1 MKKKKNKGFRLLSQ
15 HLIAIIFGI
24 IIILAGCT
32 ARTKSTNE
40 ISYESDYVKT
50 VQLKDDYYT
59 AINKEKIIENIPN
72 LSSEMKISNTTII
85 SNIIDVNLINILEEL
100 ESKENK
106 TRKEQMLM
114 DFYHSGTNLKLR
126 NQLGYEPIKPY
137 LENYKNANSI
147 EELINAEV
155 LLYKEMGISVL
166 FNFQN
171 DYIVTEF
178 SVLPILNTDFYK
190 TLENQQKYQLIV
202 ENLLVL
208 AEHDDLNAKK
218 ISKSFIE
225 FEVHLFQKKLTFEQ
239 QLENVSSKQILFE
252 NISDLFD
259 LFNFRKFCFD
269 LGYPTL
275 SYLATFDFDYTKYV
289 ASFFSPENL
298 ELLKNYGVCR
308 LLLKSCNYLSEE
320 FVTQYQELE
329 QLIYGTIPQ
338 KITDKTVK
346 LETLSSLK
354 NFFPSYLDEIYIKK
368 YCSTEIKENIVNLA
382 KDIVNEC
389 KLLITNTE
397 LLNEKGKRI
406 AIRKLEKMTIKVGFP
421 EVVLDYFET
430 KTSFNPQNYLQN
442 CYTATKE
449 KTLWRMK
456 NVELYSDKFI
466 WRDATFLPNA
476 YYDPYTNSFTITAGF
491 LQAPN
496 YSMEFSYEEI
506 LGKIGF
512 VIAHEISHS
521 FDKDWINYNH
531 LGSFSFVWDEKSLEK
546 YKIWYNKI
554 EKLYNGYS
562 DFYGIANN
570 GKITVSEN
578 IADIVGMQICLN
590 ILNKTKQPNYE
601 KFFKSYAQLNF
612 EIANKQVLSFLSQND
627 KHALPRAR
635 VNLVIANFQEF
646 YDTYGIT
653 NKDDMYIKPEDRVR
667 F

>member
-1 MKKKKNKGFRLLSQ
+1 MKKKKNKGVRLLSQ

-24 IIILAGCT
+24 IIILAGCK

-59 AINKEKIIENIPN
+59 AINREKIIENIPN

-239 QLENVSSKQILFE
+239 QLENVSSKEILFE
-252 NISDLFD
+252 NISDLFEH
-259 LFNFRKFCFD
+259 FNFRKFCFD

-275 SYLATFDFDYTKYV
+275 SYLATFDFEYTKYV
-289 ASFFSPENL
+289 ASFFH
-298 ELLKNYGVCR
+298 
-308 LLLKSCNYLSEE
+308 
-320 FVTQYQELE
+320 
-329 QLIYGTIPQ
+329 Q
-338 KITDKTVK
+338 KI
-346 LETLSSLK
+346 
-354 NFFPSYLDEIYIKK
+354 
-368 YCSTEIKENIVNLA
+368 
-382 KDIVNEC
+382 
-389 KLLITNTE
+389 
-397 LLNEKGKRI
+397 
-406 AIRKLEKMTIKVGFP
+406 
-421 EVVLDYFET
+421 
-430 KTSFNPQNYLQN
+430 
-442 CYTATKE
+442 
-449 KTLWRMK
+449 
-456 NVELYSDKFI
+456 
-466 WRDATFLPNA
+466 
-476 YYDPYTNSFTITAGF
+476 
-491 LQAPN
+491 
-496 YSMEFSYEEI
+496 
-506 LGKIGF
+506 
-512 VIAHEISHS
+512 
-521 FDKDWINYNH
+521 
-531 LGSFSFVWDEKSLEK
+531 
-546 YKIWYNKI
+546 
-554 EKLYNGYS
+554 
-562 DFYGIANN
+562 
-570 GKITVSEN
+570 
-578 IADIVGMQICLN
+578 
-590 ILNKTKQPNYE
+590 
-601 KFFKSYAQLNF
+601 
-612 EIANKQVLSFLSQND
+612 
-627 KHALPRAR
+627 
-635 VNLVIANFQEF
+635 
-646 YDTYGIT
+646 
-653 NKDDMYIKPEDRVR
+653 
-667 F
+667 